1 MKPKVYIKL
10 EEFPAFDIT
19 KEAKSLSREDILDCI
34 IKDLFLDYDITTTHD
49 IKEYESIVNYNLI
62 MHYGRYYN
70 TDFSYKFVAYFKGNE
85 LEMIL
90 TKDGVPESTD
100 EFLNKLILNIQKEN
114 DYGNNKNDKN

>member
-1 MKPKVYIKL
+1 MKPKVYITL

-34 IKDLFLDYDITTTHD
+34 VKDLFLDYDITTTRD

-70 TDFSYKFVAYFKGNE
+70 TDFNYKFIAQFKNND

-114 DYGNNKNDKN
+114 DYGNY